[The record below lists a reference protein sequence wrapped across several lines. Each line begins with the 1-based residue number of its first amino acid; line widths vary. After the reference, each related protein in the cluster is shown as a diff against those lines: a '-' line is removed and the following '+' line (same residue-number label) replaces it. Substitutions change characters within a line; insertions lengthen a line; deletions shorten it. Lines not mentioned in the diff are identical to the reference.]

1 MNKLYQQL
9 NQNKPPIKSP
19 INTQAM
25 VNKLLQSNP
34 KLQPYMDMIRNG
46 ANPRDM
52 FYNLARQKGVDPN
65 TFLSQLM

>member
-1 MNKLYQQL
+1 MNELYQQL

-19 INTQAM
+19 INAQAM

>member
-1 MNKLYQQL
+1 MNELYQQL
-9 NQNKPPIKSP
+9 NPSKPPIKPP
-19 INTQAM
+19 INAQAM

-46 ANPRDM
+46 ANPKDM

>member
-25 VNKLLQSNP
+25 INKLLQSNP

>member
-1 MNKLYQQL
+1 MNELYQQL
-9 NQNKPPIKSP
+9 NPSKPPIKSP
-19 INTQAM
+19 INAQAM

-46 ANPRDM
+46 ANPKDM